1 MRIFEK
7 KLRTFNNKLYKH
19 LKKCEFR
26 SSSYAIEWFTTC
38 FIVTCPGEICLC
50 VIDMILSGINDIM
63 IRMGLALLHTLEHR
77 LLRLDFEKLHES
89 FKDYCM
95 KSDTVYVIV
104 QALKIQFQVD
114 NSVLK
119 AMARKIESLDP
130 GSGGDLR
137 FGKPKKLE
145 TPKSN
150 VRGPKFRKNRNK
162 TSTPV
167 TLPSDDSLSEEGEIE
182 SEPQLNDESEL
193 KPIQLVLK
201 APVLEESL
209 PDGIDPDSSSPVAQA
224 EEEDN
229 HRHSKSRRRISKLT
243 IKISPKRLN
252 QWKQLRTEKPSPEQ
266 TESVTDISEDVEEGS
281 MSPVTDIHLEKQ
293 LMEQFSENYDSEIQ
307 STQSVFK
314 DGTNPTSTKSSSD
327 KSPTEVSSA
336 KSPSWWHWPSFRSG
350 KSPGDS
356 SASTSNRRTNGQ
368 ASTKASF
375 SAPTVSTTNSSCP
388 SPLNRRDFRYGSF
401 KGDID
406 SEVINRKIPP
416 PTSRLFRRRRVLEKF
431 CIDSMEEEEEIIRE
445 FYLTDNHD
453 SLLLL
458 HYLPICFAME
468 SIDEGDA
475 PPLSGSRKGSVASN
489 HSPSKDSPSK
499 GLRRLSF
506 LRRFRTSSDL
516 SQPEEKVDV
525 VNIDPS
531 HIRSENEEY
540 IDQGGEVISP
550 NFYRTNHLISEILH
564 SNHRLLENY
573 FEIKEKERERKIIR
587 TSKQG
592 SSPRIRSGKGKSNK
606 VHKTASSNNGIG
618 PTNGHRGIRIK
629 ATKFDSLHDSE
640 ILQNAMY
647 YSFSQALYK

>member
-1 MRIFEK
+1 
-7 KLRTFNNKLYKH
+7 
-19 LKKCEFR
+19 
-26 SSSYAIEWFTTC
+26 
-38 FIVTCPGEICLC
+38 
-50 VIDMILSGINDIM
+50 
-63 IRMGLALLHTLEHR
+63 
-77 LLRLDFEKLHES
+77 
-89 FKDYCM
+89 
-95 KSDTVYVIV
+95 
-104 QALKIQFQVD
+104 
-114 NSVLK
+114 
-119 AMARKIESLDP
+119 MARKIESLDP

-150 VRGPKFRKNRNK
+150 GKLLSPFFSYLSLLAHLVRGPKFRKNRNK

-182 SEPQLNDESEL
+182 SEPQLMNESEL

-201 APVLEESL
+201 APVLEEPSS
-209 PDGIDPDSSSPVAQA
+209 DSIDPDSSSPIAQA

-229 HRHSKSRRRISKLT
+229 HRNSKSRRRISKLT

-266 TESVTDISEDVEEGS
+266 TESVTDVSEDVEEGS

-307 STQSVFK
+307 STQNVPK
-314 DGTNPTSTKSSSD
+314 DGTNPTSTKSSD
-327 KSPTEVSSA
+327 KSPSEVSSA

-350 KSPGDS
+350 KSTADS
-356 SASTSNRRTNGQ
+356 PASTSTRQ
-368 ASTKASF
+368 LASTKASF

-388 SPLNRRDFRYGSF
+388 SPLNRREFRYGSF
-401 KGDID
+401 KGEID
-406 SEVINRKIPP
+406 SEVVNRKIPP

-525 VNIDPS
+525 VNIDPL

-564 SNHRLLENY
+564 TNHRLLENY

-592 SSPRIRSGKGKSNK
+592 SSPRIRSHKGKSNK
-606 VHKTASSNNGIG
+606 AHKTASSNTGIG